1 MTTATRRPAPPEEPT
16 IDRLPPH
23 QEESE
28 QAVLGSILIDRD
40 AIHEALDE
48 QLEVSD
54 FYRQGHGLIYGAM
67 KRLYDRGE
75 VSDVV
80 TVSEELERAG
90 ELKAVGGASYLSTLG
105 NDTPTAV
112 HVAQYARIVHRKAVL
127 RRMIQAAGRIAAIGY
142 EDGADVDE
150 AIQRAESELAHVR
163 LQRGQAVARDFKLD
177 KRGLGYFLTW
187 PTQQIELTFTKLK
200 HRSSDTTAD
209 VLITCK
215 MPGLNLRDGHLSM
228 GRQNLSA
235 PKGRMDFARGLQR
248 RIKDER
254 AEIIEWEDVIER
266 SFVAVL
272 VAESKGEPIVDIDGW
287 DEAPEFR
294 SYALDPVAPRGEPT
308 ILFAPGG
315 TGKSYLSLALALS
328 VQLGR
333 EIVPGIPPAMTGP
346 VLYLDWET
354 NAKTVKTR
362 IRKIAGGSGFDPP
375 RIAYRRCTAPLA
387 DDAEQLSTEIAKRG
401 IVLVVIDSAGAAIGS
416 QGEYGDANEGAL
428 RFFEAIRVLGSDLT
442 VLVIDHVAKPGPVR
456 KGQQP
461 TSNPYGCYAADTE
474 VLTRNGWLTHDQLD
488 PETDVLAFD
497 PESERYK
504 WERPTAYHAYPFSG
518 RLHHWDTKV
527 SNAMV
532 TPNHRMIVSPGWPSA
547 IGAPWR
553 FVQADQIT
561 TADWLLAASG
571 ESPAEVGAAVDQDWA
586 MFLGWYIAEGSASGS
601 AVRMCMTEPFASRVR
616 PVLARMFP
624 DVWEKTYRREP
635 SKPITHFVMNGQ
647 PELVARL
654 RAWGVDAGSKCL
666 PAEVFGWDLPQR
678 VLLLAALM
686 EGDGH
691 QNGPGA
697 WTYATKS
704 EQLADDVQ
712 RLAILNGLHADV
724 HPRDGLYKGAPYRS
738 YHVSITEK
746 RSTWFRPGRSSRTVP
761 YEGMVYCLTVPS
773 GAYVTRLD
781 GRMAIHG
788 NSVYKTNA
796 ARSVWRLDEAG
807 RGEDD
812 VTCSLRHTKVN
823 DSKMYRP
830 ITYRLIWSPD
840 GVTPETATFEL
851 ADYIAEPGSKG
862 GSVADRAVEFIGSG
876 RQSTSAIAMALG
888 ASLDTVRRSC
898 NRDDRLVRM
907 GNDWMLAD
915 NAPIPMNQVSEK

>member
-1 MTTATRRPAPPEEPT
+1 MTTATRRPPRSDPEDPEY
-16 IDRLPPH
+16 IDRLPPKDLDA
-23 QEESE
+23 EE
-28 QAVLGSILIDRD
+28 AVLGSILIDQA
-40 AIHEALDE
+40 AIADLMDVL
-48 QLEVSD
+48 QPSD
-54 FYRQGHGLIYGAM
+54 FYRQAHGVIYSAAV
-67 KRLYDRGE
+67 RLYEKGQPA
-75 VSDVV
+75 DVV
-80 TVSEELERAG
+80 LLAEELSRAG
-90 ELKAVGGASYLSTLG
+90 ELEAVGGASFLSTLG
-105 NDTPTAV
+105 NSTPTAV
-112 HVAQYARIVHRKAVL
+112 HAVQYAKVVARKAVM

-142 EDGADVDE
+142 EDGANPEE
-150 AIQRAESELAHVR
+150 AIERAGAELLHLQATQRS
-163 LQRGQAVARDFKLD
+163 QSRDFKLE

-254 AEIIEWEDVIER
+254 AEIIDWEDVIER

-287 DEAPEFR
+287 DEPPEFR

-461 TSNPYGCYAADTE
+461 TSNPYG
-474 VLTRNGWLTHDQLD
+474 
-488 PETDVLAFD
+488 
-497 PESERYK
+497 
-504 WERPTAYHAYPFSG
+504 
-518 RLHHWDTKV
+518 
-527 SNAMV
+527 
-532 TPNHRMIVSPGWPSA
+532 
-547 IGAPWR
+547 
-553 FVQADQIT
+553 
-561 TADWLLAASG
+561 
-571 ESPAEVGAAVDQDWA
+571 
-586 MFLGWYIAEGSASGS
+586 
-601 AVRMCMTEPFASRVR
+601 
-616 PVLARMFP
+616 
-624 DVWEKTYRREP
+624 
-635 SKPITHFVMNGQ
+635 
-647 PELVARL
+647 
-654 RAWGVDAGSKCL
+654 
-666 PAEVFGWDLPQR
+666 
-678 VLLLAALM
+678 
-686 EGDGH
+686 
-691 QNGPGA
+691 
-697 WTYATKS
+697 
-704 EQLADDVQ
+704 
-712 RLAILNGLHADV
+712 
-724 HPRDGLYKGAPYRS
+724 
-738 YHVSITEK
+738 
-746 RSTWFRPGRSSRTVP
+746 
-761 YEGMVYCLTVPS
+761 
-773 GAYVTRLD
+773 
-781 GRMAIHG
+781 
-788 NSVYKTNA
+788 SVYKTNA